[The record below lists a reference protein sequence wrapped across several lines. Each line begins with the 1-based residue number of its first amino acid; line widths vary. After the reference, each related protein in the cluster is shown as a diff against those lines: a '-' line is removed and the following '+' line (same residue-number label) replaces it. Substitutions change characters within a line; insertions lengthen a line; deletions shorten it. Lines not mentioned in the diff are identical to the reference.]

1 MAHGYLSYQD
11 TRGESNILGDIVKA
25 VKSYLDGRE
34 KKEQVADMV
43 AAKVDVEAKEQ
54 AALAAGKSAPRLP
67 MGAQKM
73 LTGGSFSK
81 LVGRNPKSLSG
92 SVATTPDVRGGA
104 IVNMGFGG
112 RKLKPE
118 GYVGDRIVDVSAT
131 PVNDTQQIVQAVDRL
146 TFVTMSLVAATKE
159 QTAVARDQQ
168 NFFEKL
174 ARKDTAFREEEALE
188 RQKFLSGN
196 TAYQQR
202 ALPPGRS
209 GGGSGSL
216 ARNLMSGGKLGTNV
230 KGAKAAA
237 KGTQTALGAAGGA
250 LSKSGFKAPA
260 KLLQS
265 ASAGAGKL
273 LSGSGAKITGD
284 VITDKSVLS
293 AAQKLLPAKILKTG
307 STTVISNAGDGLD
320 DLLDAMDALDADAFA
335 KNAAREGTENAIL
348 AAQMGTKGNVP
359 ISQLDG
365 MKTFSNIADQVP
377 DPDIAADIWKDL
389 YGKDEWTRLV
399 GNKAD
404 MPIEKAL
411 KGTVAEEMAEQ
422 GLKAASKSGAK
433 ALGKSFLK
441 KIPVIAGIA
450 GIAFGIQRALEGD
463 FLGAGLEITSGIL
476 GATGVGSGLS
486 FGIDGFL
493 LARDLG
499 MMPMAKGGILTK
511 PTPVIAGEAGA
522 EGFFPLQGSEGKKTF
537 QMFGDA
543 FIDSQKRRRKEVAE
557 IQSLG
562 LETFAQKKGN
572 GLFGFLF
579 GGGGSNPPS
588 NGNGNGRAW
597 WDPLGLFTGKDNG
610 AKSKTPLVGPPPPVT
625 GTGDLFDVIA
635 SGEGGYESVNRGVA
649 GDTPGGAES
658 VTGKKLSDMT
668 VGEVMELQAQE
679 KLFAVGK
686 YQIIPKTMRGFV
698 RTMNISMDDK
708 FDAAT
713 QEKFKKYVIDFK
725 RPIVGRYL
733 RGETNDRTEAAQELA
748 REFASIGLAYDEA
761 GRVRGESRYSG
772 TAGNAASISPAE
784 IEAALDRGRAGQTQD
799 YDPNKTYKTGDVVKK
814 NGMLMK
820 FDGFGWAALNDGLQS
835 SNPDVGNDIQ
845 LASAETSLAA
855 AANTGGTTIINN
867 YSAGSSDGSTTVGNQ
882 VDFGPGNADL
892 GGDLFTNTRI
902 RTLVA

>member
-1 MAHGYLSYQD
+1 MAHGFLSYQD
-11 TRGESNILGDIVKA
+11 TRGEVDYLGGIVNA
-25 VKSYLDGRE
+25 VKKYLDNRE

-43 AAKVDVEAKEQ
+43 AAKINVEDKET
-54 AALAAGKSAPRLP
+54 AALEAGKSAPRLP
-67 MGAQKM
+67 VGAQKM
-73 LTGGSFSK
+73 LTGGSYSK
-81 LVGRNPKSLSG
+81 LASRNPKALPG
-92 SVATTPDVRGGA
+92 AVATNPEVRGGA
-104 IVNMGFGG
+104 ITRMGFGG
-112 RKLKPE
+112 KRLKPE
-118 GYVGDRIVDVSAT
+118 GFVGDQIIDISAT
-131 PVNDTQQIVQAVDRL
+131 PVNDSNQIVQAIDRL
-146 TFVTMSLVAATKE
+146 TFVSMNLLSATKE
-159 QTAVARDQQ
+159 QTAIAQRQQ
-168 NFFEKL
+168 LFFEKL
-174 ARKDTAFREEEALE
+174 ARKDKASIEEAELE
-188 RQKFLSGN
+188 RRKNVSGN
-196 TAYQQR
+196 LPYDRSPLASGR
-202 ALPPGRS
+202 LLPPAG
-209 GGGSGSL
+209 GTGGSRRDMGDFLKTAARRGVSANKAGAQAIAKGGRFGAIKL
-216 ARNLMSGGKLGTNV
+216 AQM
-230 KGAKAAA
+230 GAKNP
-237 KGTQTALGAAGGA
+237 L
-250 LSKSGFKAPA
+250 KAYNMMPKMA
-260 KLLQS
+260 QS
-265 ASAGAGKL
+265 ASDLLFGTKRAAPIVKKLAVGAKVGKEAVTAGAAAGKAIKAGVSPSVANKITKKTPPALLKL
-273 LSGSGAKITGD
+273 LAGSEEVDGIRRLSNVAAGVDDGANAAKLTSRLLAEGYDKPQVAKIVADQFPNAG
-284 VITDKSVLS
+284 KVLS
-293 AAQKLLPAKILKTG
+293 ESVTSTATAKL
-307 STTVISNAGDGLD
+307 
-320 DLLDAMDALDADAFA
+320 
-335 KNAAREGTENAIL
+335 
-348 AAQMGTKGNVP
+348 
-359 ISQLDG
+359 
-365 MKTFSNIADQVP
+365 
-377 DPDIAADIWKDL
+377 
-389 YGKDEWTRLV
+389 
-399 GNKAD
+399 
-404 MPIEKAL
+404 
-411 KGTVAEEMAEQ
+411 
-422 GLKAASKSGAK
+422 ASKTVGK
-433 ALGKSFLK
+433 GIGKSILK
-441 KIPVIAGIA
+441 KIPVIAGLA
-450 GIAFGIQRALEGD
+450 GIAFGVQRALEGD
-463 FLGAGLEITSGIL
+463 FLGAGLEIASGVM
-476 GATGVGSGLS
+476 GATGVGAGASL
-486 FGIDGFL
+486 GIDGFL

-499 MMPMAKGGILTK
+499 VTPFATGGIITK
-511 PTPVIAGEAGA
+511 PTMGLVGETGQA
-522 EGFFPLQGSEGKKTF
+522 EGVFPLEGSRGRKTF
-537 QMFGDA
+537 EMFGNAFVDA
-543 FIDSQKRRRKEVAE
+543 QKRRIREVAQ
-557 IQSLG
+557 IQSAG
-562 LETFAQKKGN
+562 LEEFAKKKDN
-572 GLFGFLF
+572 GFFSWLF
-579 GGGGSNPPS
+579 GGGNNDNTPPAN
-588 NGNGNGRAW
+588 NGDGRAA
-597 WDPLGLFTGKDNG
+597 WDPLGLFTGNRNNNG
-610 AKSKTPLVGPPPPVT
+610 GAESRTPMVGPPPPVT